1 MASRAFN
8 RIPTRSGRNRKNKS
22 TGTYLLFSG
31 LALFICAFLSVFFI
45 AFLEMPP
52 SWLYR
57 WSYFPLYVAI
67 FFGLAITIMYS
78 GGLSLIH
85 KTFKDAANRLTL
97 TADFNKRMVLPMLAA
112 PLTDRKSTS
121 LNSSH

>member
-57 WSYFPLYVAI
+57 WSYFQLYVAI

-85 KTFKDAANRLTL
+85 KTFTAAARSEERRVG
-97 TADFNKRMVLPMLAA
+97 KEWV
-112 PLTDRKSTS
+112 STCRYRCS
-121 LNSSH
+121 PFHKT